1 MIDQVGLDAQA
12 GQSVGSLSGGQ
23 RGRVSLA
30 VAMLGRPDLLVLDE
44 PAVGPDPELR
54 ADLWHIF
61 RALASDGAAL
71 LVSSHVM
78 DEALRCDRLLLLR
91 AGRLV
96 ADTTPDG
103 LLSSTGTRDPDA
115 AFLALI
121 EKDAAA

>member
-1 MIDQVGLDAQA
+1 
-12 GQSVGSLSGGQ
+12 
-23 RGRVSLA
+23 
-30 VAMLGRPDLLVLDE
+30 MLGRPDLLALDE
-44 PAVGPDPELR
+44 PTVGPDPELG

-91 AGRLV
+91 AGRLI